1 MSVVACGVFSFSSN
15 AVSFGFVMRRFKHG
29 FTLIE
34 LLVVMA
40 IIAMLA
46 GLILPALARAK
57 EKARAVQCLNNL
69 KQIGLAAV
77 MYSNENNDALLR
89 SQHNGTSWLA
99 QLRPLVGTNLY
110 RCPSDPNKTR
120 LFSYAIN
127 DFLLPPELGVTT
139 ADYTKITSLP
149 CPTETFYLAETV
161 KNYDHDDHF
170 HFADPYDGD
179 YSPLG
184 FAATADVRRHTSSA
198 NYLFVD
204 GHVEQRG
211 WPQLKSKL
219 AQTGSRFVNPV
230 GKP

>member
-1 MSVVACGVFSFSSN
+1 MPQTK
-15 AVSFGFVMRRFKHG
+15 RG

-34 LLVVMA
+34 LLVVLA
-40 IIAMLA
+40 VIATLA
-46 GLILPALARAK
+46 GLLLPALARARN
-57 EKARAVQCLNNL
+57 KAKAAQCLSNL

-77 MYSNENNDALLR
+77 IYSHENNDALLR

-120 LFSYAIN
+120 LFGFAIN
-127 DFLLPPELGVTT
+127 DFLLPPQPGIVTS
-139 ADYTKITSLP
+139 DYSKVTSLP
-149 CPTETFYLAETV
+149 SPTETLYLAETGE
-161 KNYDHDDHF
+161 NYDPDTEHF
-170 HFADPYDGD
+170 HFADPYEGD

-184 FAATADVRRHTSSA
+184 FSTAVAVRRHSSSA

-204 GHVEQRG
+204 GHVEPLS
-211 WPQLKSKL
+211 WTQLKPRL
-219 AQTGSRFVNPV
+219 AQAGWRFVNPA